1 MPTKEQETLPEARLW
16 QAVILKTIEEWIS
29 GPLRRR
35 REAEEFLFNNKSDFQ
50 LVCQSAGLNAES
62 LRTRLSKLRKQSLER
77 LDCQAAAA

>member
-77 LDCQAAAA
+77 LDCQAAA